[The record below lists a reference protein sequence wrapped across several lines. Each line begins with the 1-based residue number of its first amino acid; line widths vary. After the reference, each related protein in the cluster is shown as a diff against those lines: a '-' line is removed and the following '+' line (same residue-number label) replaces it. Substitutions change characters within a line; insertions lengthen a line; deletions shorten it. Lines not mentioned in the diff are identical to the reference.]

1 MTSSTFQ
8 ASSTIVAL
16 IDVVLSP
23 GFNITSAIIH
33 RLKPVF
39 VQTLV
44 ANLPVERQSLGE
56 VAGQLA
62 QHCQTESPP
71 QVAFLSTYEGDFSKS
86 GESGIR
92 NYAKNTG
99 NTSFSEQV
107 GAECG
112 AASVRNDSVDADL
125 QKLIEAWP
133 RLSETVRAEI
143 LKVVNTHVSVSTTS

>member
-62 QHCQTESPP
+62 QHCQTGSPP

-92 NYAKNTG
+92 TNSKTTG
-99 NTSFSEQV
+99 ISVISGQV

-112 AASVRNDSVDADL
+112 AALVRKDSVDADL
-125 QKLIEAWP
+125 QKLIETWP
-133 RLSETVRAEI
+133 RLPETLRADM
-143 LKVVNTHVSVSTTS
+143 LKLINAHVSVSTTS